1 MELPRILSDF
11 HEIAKLN
18 YNDLM
23 FKQYYL
29 LKWNYQFA
37 CLPHLQAPDTFKIS
51 IQECQNLTNLCI
63 IHPSVKSS
71 WFLQLPMISPKE
83 FSLRMTLWWLSQ
95 VKICYGFGSLSN
107 FKYLGF
113 YQLRGMSI
121 FSEIDL
127 IRAYNEIHFEG
138 LQGFLF
144 FFVWFVK
151 HKNGSYV

>member
-23 FKQYYL
+23 FKQYYS
-29 LKWNYQFA
+29 LKLNYQFA
-37 CLPHLQAPDTFKIS
+37 CLPHLQTPDKFKIS
-51 IQECQNLTNLCI
+51 IQESQNLMNLCI
-63 IHPSVKSS
+63 IHPSTSS
-71 WFLQLPMISPKE
+71 WFLQHHMIPQKE
-83 FSLRMTLWWLSQ
+83 FSLRMTLRWLSQ
-95 VKICYGFGSLSN
+95 VKICYGFGSVSN

-127 IRAYNEIHFEG
+127 IRAYNEIPFEG
-138 LQGFLF
+138 LQ

-151 HKNGSYV
+151 HKSDNYI